1 MARILF
7 IDDDPMTLETLTN
20 AVQIFGH
27 QAMQASTGQQGLA
40 LATGQAP
47 DLIFLDLSLADIDS
61 LALVGMLRS
70 QPATAA
76 IPVLVLSAG
85 PELDVA
91 ERVRAAGA
99 QAYLSKPIHLQT
111 LIDAINHYTA
121 QPPA

>member
-27 QAMQASTGQQGLA
+27 QAMQASTGQDGLE

-91 ERVRAAGA
+91 ERVKAAGA

-111 LIDAINHYTA
+111 LIEVVNQYTA
-121 QPPA
+121 RPPA